1 MAKNIQE
8 ERLRWILPIVNKE
21 IRLCDVI
28 KLCPYSTRSLKRWLK
43 AYREY
48 GVNGLIPKSTKPKAN
63 PNETPIRTKE
73 RIIELR
79 KETKLC
85 AQKLHWRLKKQE
97 VDIHPRTIGKIIKQ
111 EGLVRRYRIRKLKYK
126 YIKVP
131 LAKGEFVK
139 LGRLDYVVILMVVI
153 IGVFW
158 QTTGDPITAN
168 LLLQLILLISF
179 YPTVRGLLRRELR
192 EKPLPWNL
200 AVISYVLLIS
210 AILIDWKSGA
220 WLELIHPIV
229 NGIIGNG
236 SVALIA
242 NIQKT

>member
-1 MAKNIQE
+1 M
-8 ERLRWILPIVNKE
+8 
-21 IRLCDVI
+21 
-28 KLCPYSTRSLKRWLK
+28 
-43 AYREY
+43 
-48 GVNGLIPKSTKPKAN
+48 
-63 PNETPIRTKE
+63 
-73 RIIELR
+73 
-79 KETKLC
+79 
-85 AQKLHWRLKKQE
+85 
-97 VDIHPRTIGKIIKQ
+97 DIHPRTIGKIIKQ